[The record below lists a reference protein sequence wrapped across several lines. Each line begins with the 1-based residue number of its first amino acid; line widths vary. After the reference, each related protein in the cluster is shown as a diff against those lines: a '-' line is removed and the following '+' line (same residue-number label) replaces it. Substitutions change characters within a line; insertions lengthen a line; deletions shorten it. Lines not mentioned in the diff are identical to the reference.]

1 MYLLSTKLL
10 VGFSF
15 FFFLFN
21 IWLQGYMDLSIFVV
35 VFFFSYYHCK
45 SVKYIMLIFLP
56 LSTILDTFCRSTQLH
71 QVSLVHG
78 FQLCLPFVSSL
89 IFSSLL
95 RFASDAL
102 LSSLNDYFMWSVVA
116 PNSLIR
122 INIGSTWIYF
132 WPRVYIIVFCHT
144 ISLSWPVTSLCSCTM
159 KPGWDLLSSVS
170 SQSEFMH
177 FTGSFMPIL

>member
-1 MYLLSTKLL
+1 
-10 VGFSF
+10 
-15 FFFLFN
+15 
-21 IWLQGYMDLSIFVV
+21 MDLSIFVV
-35 VFFFSYYHCK
+35 VFFFFFQLLSLQICEVHHAHFP
-45 SVKYIMLIFLP
+45 SLIHY
-56 LSTILDTFCRSTQLH
+56 SWYFCRSTQLH

-102 LSSLNDYFMWSVVA
+102 LSSLNDYFMWYVVS

-132 WPRVYIIVFCHT
+132 WPRVYIIAFCHT

-177 FTGSFMPIL
+177 FTGSFMPIQ